1 MNATTQSVHIIIIII
16 IIIMSFLNI
25 LDPKK
30 RDIVVN
36 EYLTLIK
43 KIQQEKMNEK
53 AGDLTRA
60 ENLKKVFDPVV
71 KSTEKSTTAIT
82 NELTP
87 LREEM
92 RNLNENLVVEMGK
105 KEKRKRDDTRV
116 YPENVLQHYLHKSD
130 KTKLD
135 KYFGI
140 QEIDGYYMMGDK
152 EVTVDRYSNIH
163 IEGITYKATA
173 GLWALVME
181 GIPNDKEYTEEDFKT
196 YTNIVRQTNILLIP
210 PQNATARS
218 RYKSTYKWRYI
229 LTSIRNW
236 GYQQLQLQ
244 EHSSHDPHEEH
255 ELSTLSLPTISDN
268 ENQSGDGIQFLPS
281 DIKGLTT
288 KLHLLLAEFAAGNK
302 TSTRNE
308 IVFILDELLK
318 RKKISRKEYRE
329 INSYLSKCL

>member
-1 MNATTQSVHIIIIII
+1 MNATTQSVHII

-36 EYLTLIK
+36 EYLTLVK

-53 AGDLTRA
+53 AGDLART

-92 RNLNENLVVEMGK
+92 RNLNENLVAEMGNK
-105 KEKRKRDDTRV
+105 QTPDEARAYR
-116 YPENVLQHYLHKSD
+116 ENMLEYYLYRSD

-140 QEIDGYYMMGDK
+140 QEIDDKFYMMGDK
-152 EVTVDRYSNIH
+152 EVTVDRHSDIH
-163 IEGITYKATA
+163 VEGITYKATV
-173 GLWALVME
+173 GLWALVML
-181 GIPNDKEYTEEDFKT
+181 GSPKAKDYTQDDFNT
-196 YTNIVRQTNILLIP
+196 YTNLVRQTNILFIP
-210 PQNATARS
+210 PRNLTPHS

-229 LTSIRNW
+229 FSAIRDV

-244 EHSSHDPHEEH
+244 EHSSHDQHGEN
-255 ELSTLSLPTISDN
+255 ELSTLASPTISD
-268 ENQSGDGIQFLPS
+268 EN
-281 DIKGLTT
+281 
-288 KLHLLLAEFAAGNK
+288 
-302 TSTRNE
+302 
-308 IVFILDELLK
+308 
-318 RKKISRKEYRE
+318 RE
-329 INSYLSKCL
+329 W